1 MVQLILIF
9 VNIQFANHKKTL
21 SLKSFFLH
29 ILTAH
34 LQATLQPTTV
44 PSLHSV
50 SALMHMMPFVIH
62 AYSVLCQG
70 LAAAH
75 QYASES

>member
-9 VNIQFANHKKTL
+9 VNIQFANHKKAP
-21 SLKSFFLH
+21 SLKSFLLH

-50 SALMHMMPFVIH
+50 SALMNMMPFVID
-62 AYSVLCQG
+62 AYSVLC
-70 LAAAH
+70 
-75 QYASES
+75 

>member
-62 AYSVLCQG
+62 AYSVLC
-70 LAAAH
+70 
-75 QYASES
+75 

>member
-9 VNIQFANHKKTL
+9 VNIQFANHKKTPA
-21 SLKSFFLH
+21 SLKSFLLH

-44 PSLHSV
+44 PSLHSA
-50 SALMHMMPFVIH
+50 SALMKTMPFVID
-62 AYSVLCQG
+62 AYSVLC
-70 LAAAH
+70 
-75 QYASES
+75 